1 MSQALDVVRQHWRGS
16 LGAYAESGYFAMPD
30 WQFVDIIAE
39 ADYVD
44 LARQW
49 HEAFD
54 LAMIGGC
61 CGIGPSHIA
70 ALRAAFP
77 ATG

>member
-1 MSQALDVVRQHWRGS
+1 
-16 LGAYAESGYFAMPD
+16 MPD
-30 WQFVDIIAE
+30 WQFVDIIPEAE
-39 ADYVD
+39 YVD
-44 LARQW
+44 LAKQW
-49 HEAFD
+49 AEFD

-77 ATG
+77 ASG